1 MSGTALL
8 WRQYRFERRLFW
20 RNPSAAFFNFA
31 LPLIFLLLIASVFN
45 TDKQE
50 LNTLIPGIA
59 GMAVMATTFS
69 ALAFNLT
76 FYREQGIL
84 KRVLGTPLPPVIYFG
99 GLIANAVTNAVVQVL
114 LIVTLGHLLYGVTW
128 PHDWLALAF
137 FTMAGVTAF
146 GALGIAFA
154 QVIPNFDSAPAYV
167 NAVFLPVI
175 FISGVF
181 YDADNAPAFLKEVA
195 EVLPLKHLI
204 DGLTGAMVDGTGIGH
219 HVGALAVLLAW
230 ATFGVVFAIR
240 GFSWEAKRA

>member
-1 MSGTALL
+1 MSATALL

-31 LPLIFLLLIASVFN
+31 LPLIFLLLIASVFH
-45 TDKQE
+45 TDKKE

-84 KRVLGTPLPPVIYFG
+84 KRVLGTPLPRGTYFG
-99 GLIANAVTNAVVQVL
+99 GLIGSAVTNAIVQVL
-114 LIVTLGHLLYGVTW
+114 LVVVLGHVLYGVSW
-128 PHDWLALAF
+128 PKDWFELFF
-137 FTMAGVTAF
+137 FTLLGVTAL

-167 NAVFLPVI
+167 NAVFLPAI

-181 YDADNAPAFLKEVA
+181 YDDAHLPAVLKGVA
-195 EVLPLKHLI
+195 EALPLKHVI
-204 DGLTGAMVDGTGIGH
+204 DGLHDAIVTGNGISSH
-219 HVGALAVLLAW
+219 WNAVAALAAW
-230 ATFGVVFAIR
+230 AAFGIYAAIR
-240 GFSWEAKRA
+240 WFRWE

>member
-1 MSGTALL
+1 MTGAALL

-31 LPLIFLLLIASVFN
+31 LPLIFLLLIASVFH
-45 TDKQE
+45 TDKKE

-76 FYREQGIL
+76 FLREQGIL
-84 KRVLGTPLPPVIYFG
+84 KRMLATPLPRVTYFA
-99 GLIANAVTNAVVQVL
+99 GLIASAVTNAVVQVL
-114 LIVTLGHLLYGVTW
+114 LIVALGHLLYGVSW
-128 PHDWLALAF
+128 PQDWFALVF
-137 FTMAGVTAF
+137 FTLLGVTAF

-167 NAVFLPVI
+167 NAVFLPAI

-181 YDADNAPAFLKEVA
+181 YDAQHLPAFLKGVA
-195 EVLPLKHLI
+195 EALPLKHVV
-204 DGLTGAMVDGTGIGH
+204 DGLQGAIVHGTGVADHWGAVAALLVWA
-219 HVGALAVLLAW
+219 VGGIYASVRW
-230 ATFGVVFAIR
+230 FR
-240 GFSWEAKRA
+240 WE

>member
-1 MSGTALL
+1 MTGAALL

-31 LPLIFLLLIASVFN
+31 LPLIFLLLIASVFH
-45 TDKQE
+45 TDKKE

-59 GMAVMATTFS
+59 GMAIMATTFS
-69 ALAFNLT
+69 ALSFNLT

-84 KRVLGTPLPPVIYFG
+84 KRVLGTPLPRTTYFG
-99 GLIANAVTNAVVQVL
+99 GLIASAVTNAVVQVL
-114 LIVTLGHLLYGVTW
+114 LVVVLGHVLYDVSW
-128 PHDWLALAF
+128 PKDWGALAF

-167 NAVFLPVI
+167 NAVFLPAI

-181 YDADNAPAFLKEVA
+181 YDDRHLPIVLKGIA
-195 EVLPLKHLI
+195 EALPLKHVI
-204 DGLTGAMVDGTGIGH
+204 DGLQGGIVTGLGITH
-219 HVGALAVLLAW
+219 HWQAVVAILLW
-230 ATFGVVFAIR
+230 AAFGIYAAVRWFR
-240 GFSWEAKRA
+240 WE